1 MPEELATGKK
11 VVGLKQV
18 HKAVMQGR
26 AVKVYVACDAEE
38 RLAEPLL
45 EECRQAEIPTDEGC
59 TMQQLGRACSIAVG
73 TAAVAM
79 LAE

>member
-26 AVKVYVACDAEE
+26 AAKVYVSCDAEE
-38 RLAEPLL
+38 RLVKPLL
-45 EECRQAEIPTDEGC
+45 EECRQAEIPTDESC
-59 TMQQLGRACSIAVG
+59 TMQQLGRACGISVG
-73 TAAVAM
+73 TAAVAV